1 MKVTGAS
8 IIIKKLIKEKVE
20 YIFGYP
26 GGSVIPLFDEL
37 YNFTDKI
44 KLIQPRHEQGGTHA
58 ADGYARSTGKTG
70 VIVVTSGPGATNTV
84 TGIATAYMDSVPLV
98 IITGQVPVSMMG
110 SDAFQEVDTTA
121 ITLPITK
128 ANFLIKDIKELAPSL
143 DLAFHIA
150 KSGRPGP
157 VLVDIPSDIQKAV
170 IEEAGIKK
178 GDIDSFSN
186 KQKADDKKINEVF
199 KMLSESKK
207 PLIISGGGI
216 IISEATELLKKFVEK
231 NNIPVITTLMGKG
244 LYPAKSELYFDGLGM
259 HGTYYGNYAVQ
270 NSDLILA
277 LGVRFSDRI
286 LGNVE
291 KFAPNAKI
299 VHVDIDR
306 SEIEKNIQ
314 PILGIEG
321 DVRAVLEKF
330 LSFPELKTDF
340 SDWIKELNKQKR
352 DFPLVYEK
360 GKKLKPQY
368 LIELANK
375 YFPEDTV
382 VVSDVGQNQMW
393 TAQFYKFKKP
403 RTFLTT
409 GGLGTMGFG
418 LPAAMGAKVGKPD
431 KEVLVISGDGGFQM
445 NIQELMTIKR
455 YALNVKILI
464 VDNAYLGM
472 VKQWQELFYN
482 KRYSATPF
490 TDNPDF
496 GAIAKVIGIKSKT
509 LKDWDKA
516 EEIIKELALSKESM
530 LIHALIDPDENV
542 FPMVPAGASLNEIL
556 LNEEG

>member
-1 MKVTGAS
+1 MKVTGTS
-8 IIIKKLIKEKVE
+8 IIVKKLLEEGVE

-37 YNFTDKI
+37 YNFKNRI

-70 VIVVTSGPGATNTV
+70 VVVVTSGPGATNTV
-84 TGIATAYMDSVPLV
+84 TGIATAYIDSVPLV

-128 ANFLIKDIKELAPSL
+128 ANFLIKNIEELSPSL

-157 VLVDIPSDIQKAV
+157 VLVDIPSDIQKACMDENEIV
-170 IEEAGIKK
+170 E
-178 GDIDSFSN
+178 GDIKNYSLNHDIN
-186 KQKADDKKINEVF
+186 DEKIDEVF

-207 PLIISGGGI
+207 PLIVSGGGI
-216 IISEATELLKKFVEK
+216 ITSETTDILKKFMEK

-244 LYPAKSELYFDGLGM
+244 IYPSKDELYFDGLGM

-286 LGNVE
+286 LGDVE
-291 KFAPNAKI
+291 KFAPFAKI
-299 VHVDIDR
+299 VHVDIDK
-306 SEIEKNIQ
+306 SEIEKNVRPTIGIQ
-314 PILGIEG
+314 G
-321 DVRAVLEKF
+321 DVKEVLKKF

-340 SDWIKELNKQKR
+340 SDWIKELNRQKKK
-352 DFPLVYEK
+352 FPLSYDK
-360 GKKLKPQY
+360 GNKLKPQY

-375 YFPEDTV
+375 YFPEETI

-393 TAQFYKFKKP
+393 TAQFYKFTKP
-403 RTFLTT
+403 RTFLTS

-418 LPAAMGAKVGKPD
+418 LPASMGAKVGNPD
-431 KEVLVISGDGGFQM
+431 KQVLVISGDGGFQM

-455 YALNVKILI
+455 YDLNVKILI
-464 VDNAYLGM
+464 LDNAYLGM

-496 GAIAKVIGIKSKT
+496 RAIAEVIGIKAKT
-509 LKDWDKA
+509 LKDWNKA
-516 EEIIKELALSKESM
+516 EEIIKELALSEEPM

-556 LNEEG
+556 LK

>member
-170 IEEAGIKK
+170 IEEAEIKK

-216 IISEATELLKKFVEK
+216 IISEATELLKKFIEK

>member
-8 IIIKKLIKEKVE
+8 IIIKKLLEEGVE

-37 YNFTDKI
+37 YNFTDRI

-70 VIVVTSGPGATNTV
+70 VVVVTSGPGATNTV

-128 ANFLIKDIKELAPSL
+128 ANFLIKDIKELTPAL

-157 VLVDIPSDIQKAV
+157 VLIDIPSDIQKALIDERKIV
-170 IEEAGIKK
+170 K
-178 GDIDSFSN
+178 GDIKNYSPRHDI
-186 KQKADDKKINEVF
+186 DDEKINKVYN
-199 KMLSESKK
+199 MLSESKK

-216 IISEATELLKKFVEK
+216 IISEATEILKRFMEK

-244 LYPAKSELYFDGLGM
+244 IYPSREELYFDGLGM

-291 KFAPNAKI
+291 KFAPFAKI

-306 SEIEKNIQ
+306 SEIEKNVQ
-314 PILGIEG
+314 PIIGIEG
-321 DVRAVLEKF
+321 DVKEVLEKF

-340 SDWIKELNKQKR
+340 SDWIKELNQQKKE
-352 DFPLVYEK
+352 FPLSYEK

-375 YFPEDTV
+375 YFPEDTI

-393 TAQFYKFKKP
+393 TAQFYKFTKP

-418 LPAAMGAKVGKPD
+418 LPASMGAKVGNPD
-431 KEVLVISGDGGFQM
+431 KQVLVISGDGGFQM
-445 NIQELMTIKR
+445 NIQELITIKR

-496 GAIAKVIGIKSKT
+496 RAIAEVIGIKSKT

-516 EEIIKELALSKESM
+516 EEIIKELALSKEPM

-556 LNEEG
+556 LNKEG

>member
-8 IIIKKLIKEKVE
+8 IIIKKLLDEKVE

-58 ADGYARSTGKTG
+58 ADGYARSTGRVG
-70 VIVVTSGPGATNTV
+70 VVVVTSGPGATNTV

-98 IITGQVPVSMMG
+98 IITGQVPVSLMG

-128 ANFLIKDIKELAPSL
+128 ANFLIRNIEELAPSL

-157 VLVDIPSDIQKAV
+157 VLVDIPSDIQKAL
-170 IEEAGIKK
+170 IDEKDIKK
-178 GDIDSFSN
+178 GDTQEYSVRKKFP
-186 KQKADDKKINEVF
+186 DKEIEKVF
-199 KMLSESKK
+199 KMLSAAKK
-207 PLIISGGGI
+207 PLLISGGGV
-216 IISEATELLKKFVEK
+216 IISEAAELLVRFVEK
-231 NNIPVITTLMGKG
+231 NNIPLITTLMGKG
-244 LYPAKSELYFDGLGM
+244 VYPSNERLYFDGLGM

-291 KFAPNAKI
+291 KFAPHAKI

-306 SEIEKNIQ
+306 SEIEKNV
-314 PILGIEG
+314 PTVLGIEG
-321 DVRAVLEKF
+321 DVKDVLLKF

-340 SDWIKELNKQKR
+340 SDWVEELNKVKKE
-352 DFPLVYEK
+352 FPLKYEK
-360 GKKLKPQY
+360 GRKLKPQY

-375 YFPEDTV
+375 YFPEDTII
-382 VVSDVGQNQMW
+382 VSDVGQNQMW
-393 TAQFYKFKKP
+393 TAQFYKFKRP

-418 LPAAMGAKVGKPD
+418 LPASIGAKVGNPD
-431 KEVLVISGDGGFQM
+431 REVLVISGDGGFQM
-445 NIQELMTIKR
+445 NIQELMTIRR
-455 YALNVKILI
+455 YGLNVKILI

-482 KRYSATPF
+482 KRFSATPF

-496 GAIAKVIGIKSKT
+496 GAIAKVIGLKSKT
-509 LKDWDKA
+509 LKEWDKA
-516 EEIIKELALSKESM
+516 EKTIKELALSEEPM
-530 LIHALIDPDENV
+530 LIHALIDPEENV
-542 FPMVPAGASLNEIL
+542 FPMVPAGAPLNEIL
-556 LNEEG
+556 LN

>member
-8 IIIKKLIKEKVE
+8 IIIKKFMEKNVE

-26 GGSVIPLFDEL
+26 GGSVIFLFDEL
-37 YNFTDKI
+37 YNYTDKI

-70 VIVVTSGPGATNTV
+70 VVVVTSGPGATNTV
-84 TGIATAYMDSVPLV
+84 TGIATAFLDSVPLV
-98 IITGQVPVSMMG
+98 VITGQVPVSMMG
-110 SDAFQEVDTTA
+110 TDAFQEVDTTA

-128 ANFLIKDIKELAPSL
+128 ANFLIKNIEELAPAL

-150 KSGRPGP
+150 KTGRPGP
-157 VLVDIPSDIQKAV
+157 VLVDIPSDIQKAM
-170 IEEAGIKK
+170 IEETKIEK
-178 GDIDSFSN
+178 GQIN
-186 KQKADDKKINEVF
+186 KYQLHFKIEEEKISKIYEMIEN
-199 KMLSESKK
+199 SKK
-207 PLIISGGGI
+207 PLIISGGGVI
-216 IISEATELLKKFVEK
+216 NSGATDLLNKFVEK
-231 NNIPVITTLMGKG
+231 NNIPLITTLMGKG
-244 LYPAKSELYFDGLGM
+244 VYPSKERLYFDGLGM

-270 NSDLILA
+270 HSDLIIA
-277 LGVRFSDRI
+277 LGVRFSDRV
-286 LGNVE
+286 LGNVK
-291 KFAPNAKI
+291 KFAPYAKI
-299 VHVDIDR
+299 IHIDIDR
-306 SEIEKNIQ
+306 SEIEKNVT

-321 DVRAVLEKF
+321 DVGEIIEK
-330 LSFPELKTDF
+330 LLDLPEIKTDF
-340 SDWIKELNKQKR
+340 FSWINELTNIKKK
-352 DFPLVYEK
+352 FPLTYEK

-375 YFPEDTV
+375 YFPEDTI

-418 LPAAMGAKVGKPD
+418 LPAAIGAKIGNPD
-431 KEVLVISGDGGFQM
+431 KQVLVISGDGGFQM

-455 YALNVKILI
+455 YNLNVKILI
-464 VDNAYLGM
+464 VDNSYLGM

-496 GAIAKVIGIKSKT
+496 SKIAEIIGIKSKT

-516 EEIIKELALSKESM
+516 EEAIKELAISEGPM
-530 LIHALIDPDENV
+530 LIHALIDPEENV

-556 LNEEG
+556 LNKEG